1 MRRSLR
7 RTARYW
13 VPLLA
18 GTLCLVV
25 ASYTS
30 PIVTYVLVIASFALL
45 FDGCTAM
52 FAKAGGTGSLRDFK
66 Q

>member
-1 MRRSLR
+1 ML

-13 VPLLA
+13 LPLLL
-18 GTLCLVV
+18 GTLCLV
-25 ASYTS
+25 AAYWTS
-30 PIVTYVLVIASFALL
+30 PVVTYVLIIASFALL

-52 FAKAGGTGSLRDFK
+52 FARAGGTGSLRDFK